1 MSGLL
6 SGILTAVAIVAVVV
20 SGGTLGIVAG
30 ALLAAS
36 FAANQGWLGKGAQK
50 FAQSSTGKDLTM
62 AIGLASAGIGVAGAM
77 GAALP
82 GTEAAAVQSANA
94 AAEGAGTAANAA
106 ADSAGVA
113 GQATAAT
120 APTAD
125 ASTVSGIAASGD
137 TSAAVTPS
145 GTLAQTTSNAN
156 GIINSTVA
164 GNPEVNLVQGSNT
177 VGATADAQA
186 VQTGQAGAGGLSVNP
201 NDPTETQQIQQSLG
215 INTQAQTQTTNTAAT
230 QSAVTPSGSAGSQAA
245 AASAPATPGAGGASG
260 YGDAVPPGTPGAA
273 VPNAAA
279 PSMLDSLATKAGNAL
294 TTPSGMLMAGQ
305 AVSGWAQGKAQEN
318 INQRQL
324 AAAQWGNTQWM
335 DPTQVNQLQA
345 AASAP
350 INVPQGY
357 LNRAAAVRNLM
368 NGGTSQ
374 TAPLQAPPPAV
385 GAPALPT
392 PGAGAAGAPASSGP
406 VPVYQL
412 GTTPRGGVI

>member
-6 SGILTAVAIVAVVV
+6 SGILTAIAIVAVVV

-30 ALLAAS
+30 ALMAAS

-50 FAQSSTGKDLTM
+50 FAQSGVGKDLTM

-106 ADSAGVA
+106 ADTADVA
-113 GQATAAT
+113 GQAAAAT
-120 APTAD
+120 APAAD
-125 ASTVSGIAASGD
+125 AGTASGIAASGD
-137 TSAAVTPS
+137 ASAAVTPS

-164 GNPEVNLVQGSNT
+164 GSPEMNLVQGSNT

-201 NDPTETQQIQQSLG
+201 NDPTELQQIQQSLG
-215 INTQAQTQTTNTAAT
+215 INTQAQTQTANTAAN
-230 QSAVTPSGSAGSQAA
+230 QSAVSPSNSAGSTAA
-245 AASAPATPGAGGASG
+245 NSDESALQNAAGATNQPVAPVSQGGPEPGQSMLGNAASKV
-260 YGDAVPPGTPGAA
+260 GDALKTPQ
-273 VPNAAA
+273 
-279 PSMLDSLATKAGNAL
+279 
-294 TTPSGMLMAGQ
+294 GMLMAGQ

-335 DPTQVNQLQA
+335 DPNQVSQLQA

-374 TAPLQAPPPAV
+374 TAPLQAPKPTV
-385 GAPALPT
+385 GAPVLPT
-392 PGAGAAGAPASSGP
+392 PGAGATAPASAGP

-412 GTTPRGGVI
+412 NATPRGGVI